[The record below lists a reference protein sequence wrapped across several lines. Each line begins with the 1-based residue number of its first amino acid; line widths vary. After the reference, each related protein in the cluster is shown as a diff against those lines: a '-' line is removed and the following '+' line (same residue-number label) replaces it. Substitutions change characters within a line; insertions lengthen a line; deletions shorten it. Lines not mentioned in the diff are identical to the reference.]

1 MSGKPEERRL
11 ICARPMGYVAG
22 MVNKIQPAADIV
34 KEIVQEA
41 TELLRA
47 ANNFVVSS
55 SKL

>member
-1 MSGKPEERRL
+1 
-11 ICARPMGYVAG
+11 MGYVAG

-41 TELLRA
+41 TELLSGA
-47 ANNFVVSS
+47 KNYVASS